1 MTPKDHHAFLDNLD
15 QALEEAIRR
24 FRALHHVS
32 LAELHEMKAALAKAR
47 QAVRDSQADQAPEL
61 VQVRAEPSNRP
72 SSQPAKRQINTVA
85 AMER

>member
-32 LAELHEMKAALAKAR
+32 LAELHEMRAALTKAR
-47 QAVRDSQADQAPEL
+47 QAVREAEDEAGEATAKPDMAIAQAPSN
-61 VQVRAEPSNRP
+61 QARRA
-72 SSQPAKRQINTVA
+72 
-85 AMER
+85 